1 MLGGMSTSPPV
12 DIDDDDDSNNVI
24 DISPQTPKRR
34 RKLVWIAVAALALL
48 FILFRSV
55 SIYVSALWFGSLGYS
70 SVYWYIFRAKILA
83 FLVFAVLTIIILRA
97 AFWLLERTFAASALE
112 RRTVIVN
119 NQSVT
124 INPGRLF
131 RPVAWAVAVIGGLI
145 AGAGMKDGWREFALY
160 LNQPAT
166 AIADPIFQKQ
176 LGFYLF
182 SLPVHQMLNR
192 WLIMLSVVILIAT
205 ALFSVLSATQRQT
218 VKAAGEIA
226 RRTSY
231 AAVSF
236 ALAAFLIFLAWRVY
250 LARFPY
256 LWEDH
261 QSFSGVTYTEANYYL
276 PGLLI
281 VAITLI
287 VAAAIIIINAL
298 TKRRLRFIVAAVA
311 LPVLAYVVAGML
323 IPAYVQSFV
332 VKPNELG
339 KETPYIEHNINWTRK
354 GFGLDRIEM
363 RDFEA
368 EPSIAGLDIGNN
380 RPTLENIRLW
390 DWSAL
395 RDTLRQIQ
403 EIRTYYDF
411 GDVDVDRY
419 KVGGQTRQMMLA
431 TRELDVAKLP
441 EQSRTWINEKLIY
454 THGYGVTMNT
464 ANEFTHEGLPRFTLS
479 NMPVES
485 SAPDEI
491 KLTRP
496 EIYFGQKTT
505 TDVYVKTN
513 QQEFNYP
520 QGESATSNVYE
531 GTGGIP
537 IGGFFRKLILAWTL
551 GDSSKLPF
559 SDAVTSESRVLMRRN
574 IRERVE
580 ALAPYLVYD
589 DDPYIVV
596 TNDGRLVWI
605 IDAFTESTTYPYS
618 RHHQA
623 GDKTV
628 NYMRNS
634 VKVTID
640 AYNGSVDFYVFDP
653 EDPLIQAYRA
663 TFPAL
668 FKDAAQM
675 PGDIRAHVR
684 YPETL
689 IKTQG
694 EVFGLYHTT
703 NASVFF
709 QREDVWSMA
718 KQSVANKDKQQ
729 EAQSL
734 EPYFVLMQLPGE
746 DVHNEFVEIVP
757 FTPNNRNNMIGWM
770 AGRSDG
776 DAYGSLLVYN
786 FPRSRLVDGPLQIE
800 ARIDQDPQLS
810 GQFSLWN
817 QQGSRVRRGNL
828 LVIPIGKSLLY
839 VEPIYLQA
847 ERSPM
852 PELRLVVLAT
862 QERLVFGSSFQ
873 EAITKLFSDST
884 EPGKESQQP
893 QQPKPGEKPAPEGQ
907 QPKPAASPQPG
918 QSQSGALPANTQ
930 QLIDRA
936 AQDLGDYQRLTAE
949 GKLGEAGQKLESLK
963 RNLEELKRATGKP

>member
-1 MLGGMSTSPPV
+1 M
-12 DIDDDDDSNNVI
+12 
-24 DISPQTPKRR
+24 RR
-34 RKLVWIAVAALALL
+34 T
-48 FILFRSV
+48 
-55 SIYVSALWFGSLGYS
+55 GY
-70 SVYWYIFRAKILA
+70 A
-83 FLVFAVLTIIILRA
+83 
-97 AFWLLERTFAASALE
+97 AAS
-112 RRTVIVN
+112 
-119 NQSVT
+119 
-124 INPGRLF
+124 
-131 RPVAWAVAVIGGLI
+131 
-145 AGAGMKDGWREFALY
+145 
-160 LNQPAT
+160 
-166 AIADPIFQKQ
+166 
-176 LGFYLF
+176 F
-182 SLPVHQMLNR
+182 S
-192 WLIMLSVVILIAT
+192 
-205 ALFSVLSATQRQT
+205 
-218 VKAAGEIA
+218 
-226 RRTSY
+226 
-231 AAVSF
+231 
-236 ALAAFLIFLAWRVY
+236 LAAFLILLAWRVY
-250 LARFPY
+250 LTRYPY
-256 LWEDH
+256 LWQDH

-276 PGLLI
+276 PGLTI
-281 VAITLI
+281 VAITI
-287 VAAAIIIINAL
+287 VLAAVIVIINAF
-298 TKRRLRFIVAAVA
+298 TKRKLRFIIGAVA
-311 LPVLAYVVAGML
+311 LPVLVYVVAGML

-339 KETPYIEHNINWTRK
+339 RETPYIEHNINWTRK
-354 GFGLDRIEM
+354 GFGIDRIEM

-368 EPSIAGLDIGNN
+368 EPSIAGLEIANN
-380 RPTLENIRLW
+380 RATMDNIRLW

-419 KVGGQTRQMMLA
+419 KFGGQTRQMMLA
-431 TRELDVAKLP
+431 TRELDVSKLP
-441 EQSRTWINEKLIY
+441 EQSRTWINERLIY

-464 ANEFTHEGLPRFTLS
+464 ANEFTPEGLPRFILS
-479 NMPVES
+479 NMPVQS

-505 TDVYVKTN
+505 TDVYVKTK
-513 QQEFNYP
+513 QQEFNFP
-520 QGESATSNVYE
+520 QGETASSNVYE

-537 IGGFFRKLILAWTL
+537 LGGFFRRTMLAWSL
-551 GDSSKLPF
+551 GDLSKLPF
-559 SDAVTSESRVLMRRN
+559 SDDVTSESRVLMRRN
-574 IRERVE
+574 IKDRVE

-589 DDPYIVV
+589 NDPYIVV
-596 TNDGRLVWI
+596 TQDGRLFWMM
-605 IDAFTESTTYPYS
+605 DAFTESESYPYS
-618 RHHQA
+618 RHYQA

-640 AYNGSVDFYVFDP
+640 AYNGAVDFYIFDA

-663 TFPAL
+663 TFPVL
-668 FKDAAQM
+668 FKDASQM
-675 PGDIRAHVR
+675 PADLRAHVR

-703 NASVFF
+703 NPTVFF

-718 KQSVANKDKQQ
+718 RQISLSKEKQQ
-729 EAQSL
+729 QQSEAL

-746 DVHNEFVEIVP
+746 DMQNEFVEIVP

-776 DAYGSLLVYN
+776 EAYGSLLVYN
-786 FPRSRLVDGPLQIE
+786 FPRSRLVDGPMQIE

-810 GQFSLWN
+810 SQFTLWS

-828 LVIPIGKSLLY
+828 LVIPIGNSLLY

-862 QERLVFGSSFQ
+862 QERLVFGANFQ
-873 EAITKLFSDST
+873 EAATKLFGDT
-884 EPGKESQQP
+884 TKPAEQP
-893 QQPKPGEKPAPEGQ
+893 KTGEQPKPGEQP
-907 QPKPAASPQPG
+907 QPKPSASPQPG
-918 QSQSGALPANTQ
+918 TPQPQALPGNTQ

-936 AQDLGDYQRLTAE
+936 AADMADYQRLSAE

-963 RNLEELKRATGKP
+963 RTLEELKRATGKP

>member
-1 MLGGMSTSPPV
+1 
-12 DIDDDDDSNNVI
+12 
-24 DISPQTPKRR
+24 
-34 RKLVWIAVAALALL
+34 
-48 FILFRSV
+48 
-55 SIYVSALWFGSLGYS
+55 
-70 SVYWYIFRAKILA
+70 A
-83 FLVFAVLTIIILRA
+83 FLA
-97 AFWLLERTFAASALE
+97 
-112 RRTVIVN
+112 
-119 NQSVT
+119 
-124 INPGRLF
+124 
-131 RPVAWAVAVIGGLI
+131 
-145 AGAGMKDGWREFALY
+145 
-160 LNQPAT
+160 
-166 AIADPIFQKQ
+166 
-176 LGFYLF
+176 
-182 SLPVHQMLNR
+182 
-192 WLIMLSVVILIAT
+192 
-205 ALFSVLSATQRQT
+205 
-218 VKAAGEIA
+218 
-226 RRTSY
+226 
-231 AAVSF
+231 
-236 ALAAFLIFLAWRVY
+236 FLAWRVY
-250 LARFPY
+250 LSRFPY

-276 PGLLI
+276 PGLTI
-281 VAITLI
+281 VAIALL
-287 VAAAIIIINAL
+287 VAAAVIIINAL
-298 TKRRLRFIVAAVA
+298 TRRKLRFIVAAVA
-311 LPVLAYVVAGML
+311 LPIAVYVVAGML

-368 EPSIAGLDIGNN
+368 EPSIAGFEIQNN
-380 RPTLENIRLW
+380 RPTLDNIRLW

-431 TRELDVAKLP
+431 TRELDVGKLP

-464 ANEFTHEGLPRFTLS
+464 ANEFTPEGLPRFLLS

-485 SAPDEI
+485 AAPDEI

-537 IGGFFRKLILAWTL
+537 IGGFFRKLILAWALDDT
-551 GDSSKLPF
+551 SKLPF
-559 SDAVTSESRVLMRRN
+559 SDAVNSESRVLMRRN

-596 TNDGRLVWI
+596 TADGRLVWI
-605 IDAFTESTTYPYS
+605 IDAFTESTSYPYS
-618 RHHQA
+618 RHYQA

-634 VKVTID
+634 VKAVID

-653 EDPLIQAYRA
+653 QDPLIQAYRA

-668 FKDAAQM
+668 FKDADQM
-675 PGDIRAHVR
+675 PADIRAHVR

-718 KQSVANKDKQQ
+718 KQSSPNKDKQQ

-786 FPRSRLVDGPLQIE
+786 FPRSRLVDGPLQID
-800 ARIDQDPQLS
+800 ARINQDPQLS

-817 QQGSRVRRGNL
+817 QQGSRVRPGNL
-828 LVIPIGKSLLY
+828 LVIPVGKSLLY

-873 EAITKLFSDST
+873 EAAAKLFGDT
-884 EPGKESQQP
+884 GGVAANPNEP
-893 QQPKPGEKPAPEGQ
+893 QQPGGPKAPAEG
-907 QPKPAASPQPG
+907 QPKPSASPQAGAP
-918 QSQSGALPANTQ
+918 QPQALPANTQ

-936 AQDLGDYQRLTAE
+936 AADLSDYQRLTAE

-963 RNLEELKRATGKP
+963 RNLEELKKATGKP